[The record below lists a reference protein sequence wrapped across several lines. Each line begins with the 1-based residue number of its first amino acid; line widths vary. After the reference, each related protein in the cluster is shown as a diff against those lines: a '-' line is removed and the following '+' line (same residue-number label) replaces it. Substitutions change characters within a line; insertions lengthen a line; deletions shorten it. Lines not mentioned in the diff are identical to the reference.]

1 MFDRTQFQT
10 CSFTEVPV
18 NGEIFLMDEKWMA
31 AYEKANLD
39 YFDGEEY
46 EHVGYISYVV
56 VRSVTNDTIELSWY
70 PNGHARYHEVRVRLP
85 RSGFVNYVD
94 QPGYDEKPHLFVTSE
109 WMESLSY
116 RNYCLFAV
124 VDAIGVK
131 DSLTKGALTQSK
143 LTELRRRVDEI
154 AELYPRTSFV
164 SFADGLLLKTNWTV
178 GTFDSSVN
186 YTYKPEDFLEPI
198 AEVRRAFKEVLGLE
212 SYAVLSQGSNEYYS
226 DPELHISSSKNH
238 ISLNSLGLPFA
249 QLRSI
254 EDSARRAIKDKI
266 HGPADLY
273 MDEEFFHSL
282 RFKHEFDK
290 NALPKHEYPSSMST
304 GSRSYVM
311 CDFDLVTKNLEF
323 QDSL

>member
-1 MFDRTQFQT
+1 
-10 CSFTEVPV
+10 
-18 NGEIFLMDEKWMA
+18 MDEKWMA

-70 PNGHARYHEVRVRLP
+70 PNGHNRYHEVRVRLP

-94 QPGYDEKPHLFVTSE
+94 QPGYGEKPHLFVTSE

-116 RNYCLFAV
+116 RNYCLFAL
-124 VDAIGVK
+124 VDAIDVK
-131 DSLTKGALTQSK
+131 DALTKGTLTQPK

-154 AELYPRTSFV
+154 AELYPETSFV
-164 SFADGLLLKTNWTV
+164 SFADSLLLKTNWTV
-178 GTFDSSVN
+178 GTFDSRVN

-198 AEVRRAFKEVLGLE
+198 AEVRRAFKEVLSLE

-254 EDSARRAIKDKI
+254 DESAHRAIKNGI
-266 HGPADLY
+266 HGTFDLY
-273 MDEEFFHSL
+273 MDEEFYHSL
-282 RFKHEFDK
+282 RFEFGFDK
-290 NALPKHEYPSSMST
+290 NAQPTHEYPSSMST
-304 GSRSYVM
+304 GQRCYVM
-311 CDFDLVTKNLEF
+311 CNFELVVNNLE
-323 QDSL
+323 SKEP